1 MSKLDD
7 VLTDF
12 RNEIDGFVSTDIVG
26 ITDGI
31 SIAGGSIIPNFD
43 SSVASAEFAAVTNSS
58 MRALRSLGNDK
69 LEDILFTTDNLYI
82 IVRVFA
88 GSEYYHGLAI
98 NKANGNLGRSRLIM
112 KNFEHKILEAMPR

>member
-1 MSKLDD
+1 MSRLDE
-7 VLTDF
+7 VLTEF

-58 MRALRSLGNDK
+58 MRALKSLGNDK
-69 LEDILFTTDNLYI
+69 LEDVLFTTDNLYI
-82 IVRVFA
+82 IVRVFS
-88 GSEYYHGLAI
+88 GSEYFHGLAI

-112 KNFEHKILEAMPR
+112 KNYEHKITEAMPR

>member
-1 MSKLDD
+1 MSKLDE

-58 MRALRSLGNDK
+58 MRALKSLGNDK

-82 IVRVFA
+82 IVRVFQ
-88 GSEYYHGLAI
+88 GSEYFHGLAI
-98 NKANGNLGRSRLIM
+98 NKTNGNLGRSRLIM
-112 KNFEHKILEAMPR
+112 KNYEHKITEAMPR